1 MKGSGRAVSFDGI
14 AKAYGSCT
22 MNDELLKKIIDQLG
36 GLTEQLSSFRVETG
50 GRLSVLEAHQKKV
63 TERLSALESG
73 QKATTDRLAALEAGQ
88 KATTERLSALEAG
101 QNEFRQ
107 ETREKFAWLTTSHTE
122 FKQETT
128 ENFAVLGARLKIV
141 EANQTE
147 FKTHFVLLGK
157 KLDHITEQVVENS
170 EQITSMKHT
179 LESHGDQ
186 IDLIALR
193 QFKQDAQLKK
203 VVKKAQ

>member
-1 MKGSGRAVSFDGI
+1 
-14 AKAYGSCT
+14 

-73 QKATTDRLAALEAGQ
+73 QKATIDRLA
-88 KATTERLSALEAG
+88 ALEAG

-147 FKTHFVLLGK
+147 FKAHFVLLGK
-157 KLDHITEQVVENS
+157 KLDHITGQVVENS